1 MQAVNRVK
9 RLRRGLLW
17 LSVAALVLGALP
29 LYAISLYNHPYY
41 DDYGFSAKAHQAWR
55 DTGSVGAVLR
65 AAWESA
71 LETRQSWQGTY
82 TGTLLSN
89 VQPGI
94 FSEQLYFI
102 GTFVL
107 LTAFI
112 ACFLYFFSVVMGGL
126 GMDRTGRWTLGC
138 LAVTLLIQFMPD
150 AGEAFFWFNG
160 GIGNTFIYSL
170 MALAAALMVRLAE
183 AKGRAVGLTAL
194 LLICFAYSMSAP
206 GNAVRA
212 GVIGYRAPAVKA
224 VLQALY
230 YGVAQMG
237 TYLRLPLIAITLAVL
252 PALYG
257 AAKKSPWR
265 FSHPWLV
272 LGLTG
277 ALYCTQMTPPLYAIA
292 SIGAGRIVNTY
303 FISFVALWFPVVYYL
318 AGFAARRLEAAGRG
332 QLIRPLTAR
341 SYGAL
346 LAVSLCLLGM
356 GCLACRPAGEA
367 LYGVQNMNGPSAA
380 LSILSGE
387 AARYD
392 AEMTLR
398 EEALNDP
405 AQPVVTLSPLTAVP
419 DVFMDDL
426 IVPGAEYDVRPSLA
440 AYYGKEAIL
449 IAGEEENADE

>member
-1 MQAVNRVK
+1 MKKREYAEAVERCIPQTPPVFHQAMSRT
-9 RLRRGLLW
+9 LEAI
-17 LSVAALVLGALP
+17 AAQAPAQERAAKVRPALP
-29 LYAISLYNHPYY
+29 
-41 DDYGFSAKAHQAWR
+41 
-55 DTGSVGAVLR
+55 
-65 AAWESA
+65 
-71 LETRQSWQGTY
+71 TR
-82 TGTLLSN
+82 
-89 VQPGI
+89 
-94 FSEQLYFI
+94 
-102 GTFVL
+102 
-107 LTAFI
+107 
-112 ACFLYFFSVVMGGL
+112 
-126 GMDRTGRWTLGC
+126 R
-138 LAVTLLIQFMPD
+138 
-150 AGEAFFWFNG
+150 
-160 GIGNTFIYSL
+160 
-170 MALAAALMVRLAE
+170 ALAFALA
-183 AKGRAVGLTAL
+183 AL

-212 GVIGYRAPAVKA
+212 GVIGYRASAVKA

-230 YGVAQMG
+230 YGVAQMSA
-237 TYLRLPLIAITLAVL
+237 YLRPALIAITLAVL

-367 LYGVQNMNGPSAA
+367 LYGVQNLSGPSAA

-405 AQPVVTLSPLTAVP
+405 TQPVVTLSPLTAVP

-449 IAGEEENADE
+449 IAGEEGAP

>member
-1 MQAVNRVK
+1 MRHP
-9 RLRRGLLW
+9 RR
-17 LSVAALVLGALP
+17 
-29 LYAISLYNHPYY
+29 
-41 DDYGFSAKAHQAWR
+41 WR
-55 DTGSVGAVLR
+55 FA
-65 AAWESA
+65 
-71 LETRQSWQGTY
+71 
-82 TGTLLSN
+82 
-89 VQPGI
+89 
-94 FSEQLYFI
+94 
-102 GTFVL
+102 
-107 LTAFI
+107 
-112 ACFLYFFSVVMGGL
+112 
-126 GMDRTGRWTLGC
+126 
-138 LAVTLLIQFMPD
+138 
-150 AGEAFFWFNG
+150 
-160 GIGNTFIYSL
+160 
-170 MALAAALMVRLAE
+170 
-183 AKGRAVGLTAL
+183 GLTAL

-212 GVIGYRAPAVKA
+212 GVIGYRASAVKA
-224 VLQALY
+224 VLQSLF
-230 YGVAQMG
+230 YGAAQMG

-292 SIGAGRIVNTY
+292 SIGAGRIVDTY
-303 FISFVALWFPVVYYL
+303 FISFVALWFLAVYYL
-318 AGFAARRLEAAGRG
+318 AGFAARRLAANGRE
-332 QLIRPLTAR
+332 QLARPLTAR
-341 SYGAL
+341 GYGAL
-346 LAVSLCLLGM
+346 LAVSLCLLGA
-356 GCLACRPAGEA
+356 GCLACRPEGEA
-367 LYGVQNMNGPSAA
+367 LYGVQNLSGPGAA

-387 AARYD
+387 AAQYD

-449 IAGEEENADE
+449 IAGEEGAP